1 MVRFAIHIIYF
12 AFDRSFTELLYLHVN
27 NDVSHAVFL
36 FLGDILSC
44 GFWFLPKA
52 YMDLN
57 GLWNLCLVE
66 KL

>member
-1 MVRFAIHIIYF
+1 MVRFATHLIYF
-12 AFDRSFTELLYLHVN
+12 ASDRSFTELLYLHVN
-27 NDVSHAVFL
+27 SDVSQAVFL

-44 GFWFLPKA
+44 GFWFLLKA

-57 GLWNLCLVE
+57 RLWNLSLVE